1 MSQRSIFKNTPT
13 KSYLPS
19 DIFIHEWEGLL
30 QRSGYVKNRKG
41 PLEVFIFDD
50 RIWGLRLVDRCVQVE
65 YRIHLEGLEI
75 LVKEDITLEEFEK
88 KAETIL
94 NKLRKR

>member
-1 MSQRSIFKNTPT
+1 MPPRSIFTNTAT

-19 DIFIHEWEGLL
+19 DIFIHVWEGLL
-30 QRSGYVKNRKG
+30 QRSGFKDNRKG
-41 PLEVFIFDD
+41 PLEVLICDN
-50 RIWGLRLVDRCVQVE
+50 RRSGNRLVDRCVNVE

-88 KAETIL
+88 KAEEIL
-94 NKLRKR
+94 NKLK